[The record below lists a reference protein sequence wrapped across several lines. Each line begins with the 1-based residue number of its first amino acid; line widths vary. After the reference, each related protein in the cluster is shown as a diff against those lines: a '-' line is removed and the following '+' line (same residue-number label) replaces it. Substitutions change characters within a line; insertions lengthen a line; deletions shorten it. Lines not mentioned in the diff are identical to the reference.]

1 MKDTEASS
9 KAADIARKNTLK
21 SLRRY
26 GVTPGR
32 VGKRLSEALDAKET
46 KVFNDKDYGIVYS
59 APLVAH
65 AARLKAIEIAV
76 CLLDMKPAEKDINVN
91 VREDEARINSGLAAV
106 LVGSYHR
113 RKG

>member
-9 KAADIARKNTLK
+9 KAADIAREKTMK

-32 VGKRLSEALDAKET
+32 VAKRLSEALDAKET
-46 KVFNDKDYGIVYS
+46 KVFNDKDDGIVYS
-59 APLVAH
+59 TPLVAH

-76 CLLDMKPAEKDINVN
+76 SLLDMKHEPTRIEISTLPPMVINTHA
-91 VREDEARINSGLAAV
+91 D
-106 LVGSYHR
+106 
-113 RKG
+113 